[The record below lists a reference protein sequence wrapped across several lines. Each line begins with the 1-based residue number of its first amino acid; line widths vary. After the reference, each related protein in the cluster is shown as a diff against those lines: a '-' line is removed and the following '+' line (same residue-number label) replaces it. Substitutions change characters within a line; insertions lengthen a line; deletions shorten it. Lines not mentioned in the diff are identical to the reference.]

1 MTGDLPLLGFGLPV
15 SGRWATPD
23 TIRRTAR
30 RAEELGYASLWTFQR
45 VLYPADGALG
55 PSHRSVLDPVVPLA
69 HVAGHTDRIRL
80 GTATICA
87 PFTAPALLAKTLTSL
102 DVLSGGR
109 LTAGLGMGWLPQEYA
124 AAGVP
129 YERRGERMDE
139 YLRCLEALW
148 TQDPVEFA
156 GEFYTVPRSHVGPP
170 PVQRPHPPVLLGGAA
185 APALRRAGRLAQGW
199 ICSSR
204 QDLTDLGAS
213 IETVRDGARE
223 AGRDPE
229 AVRIVVRGLVDLV
242 DDDPGGSAD
251 RSRGRGSRCSTI
263 SRHCARRASRRS
275 SWTSTSHPGSTSR
288 TSTPGRRS
296 STRSACSSAFAA
308 LRGFDLRHD
317 LLLETLEV
325 VQRLGDRHVRERR
338 PQERHRQPRLLVALE
353 RVGDLR
359 RGSREQVGGLARRR
373 LVHLLRR

>member
-1 MTGDLPLLGFGLPV
+1 MGTLADGIWPRLAEFCLVVDDLLLLGFGLPV
-15 SGRWATPD
+15 SGSWATPD
-23 TIRRTAR
+23 TMRRIAC

-45 VLYPADGALG
+45 VLFPADGELG
-55 PSHRSVLDPVVPLA
+55 PSHRAVHDPVVALA
-69 HVAGHTDRIRL
+69 YVAGHTDRIGL

-109 LTAGLGMGWLPQEYA
+109 LTAGLGMGWLPEEYV

-156 GEFYTVPRSHVGPP
+156 GEFYTVPRSHMGPP

-204 QDLTDLGAS
+204 QDLNNLGAS
-213 IETVRDGARE
+213 IQTVRDGARE

-229 AVRIVVRGLVDLV
+229 ALQIV
-242 DDDPGGSAD
+242 
-251 RSRGRGSRCSTI
+251 
-263 SRHCARRASRRS
+263 ARR
-275 SWTSTSHPGSTSR
+275 PLQG
-288 TSTPGRRS
+288 
-296 STRSACSSAFAA
+296 TREQV
-308 LRGFDLRHD
+308 LD
-317 LLLETLEV
+317 E
-325 VQRLGDRHVRERR
+325 
-338 PQERHRQPRLLVALE
+338 LVALRAQGVTEVFLDLNLSPRAVDVEYAE
-353 RVGDLR
+353 RVLEAFAPTRLR
-359 RGSREQVGGLARRR
+359 PSA
-373 LVHLLRR
+373 